1 MNIAIVLSG
10 GIGSRMGL
18 DVPKQYVEVAG
29 MPIICYSLKTLDASN
44 RIDAIWIVAAD
55 EWLPQIKEG
64 VDKYGISGK
73 ICGYSKPGENRQLSI
88 YNALMDINKSASAG
102 DYVFIHD
109 AARPMLTVAMIEES
123 IDGMKGYDGVIPVL
137 TMKDTVYLSRDG
149 KQIDSLLNRGEIY
162 AGQAPET
169 FVFGKYLEAN
179 RALFDSGAIKKING
193 STEPAIISG
202 MKMHMISG
210 DERNI
215 KITTKADLVR
225 FQEMIKE

>member
-1 MNIAIVLSG
+1 MNIAVVLSG

-55 EWLPQIKEG
+55 EWLPQIKEWI
-64 VDKYGISGK
+64 DKYGISGK
-73 ICGYSKPGENRQLSI
+73 ICGYSSPGANRQLSI
-88 YNALMDINKSASAG
+88 YNALMDISESASEG
-102 DYVFIHD
+102 DYIFIHD
-109 AARPMLTVAMIEES
+109 AARPLLTATMIEES
-123 IDGMKGYDGVIPVL
+123 IDGMEGYDGVIPVL
-137 TMKDTVYLSRDG
+137 PMKDTVYLSRDG
-149 KQIDSLLNRGEIY
+149 RQIDSRLNRGEIY

-179 RALFDSGAIKKING
+179 RALLDSGAIKKING
-193 STEPAIISG
+193 STEPAIMSG